1 MRVKISILIII
12 IIASLSGLVN
22 SCRKKDVIR
31 YTRPD
36 AVEFIVPDGFP
47 EPVYDFKNN
56 PLTKQGIALG
66 KKLFHDDKLSLFN
79 DVNCGSCHQQ
89 HAAFTQFDHDLGH
102 GTNHQHTTRNPPG
115 IFNMMWQSAFKWD
128 GSISSLPDMVLS
140 CLTASEKMSETGN
153 GIKLKLDTSSTYKK
167 LFGEAFGDENI
178 NEERIK
184 NALTQFVAT
193 IVSADSKYDKVKKGQ
208 ANFNSSEL
216 EGYTLFQSK
225 CVTCHQEPFF
235 TDFSFRN
242 NGLPVSEFHPDYG
255 RMEFTHNAADS
266 LKFKVPSL
274 RNVAL
279 TGYYM
284 HDGRYSSL
292 TEMFDHYSNNLVQS
306 ATLDP
311 LLENK
316 IPLDNLEKFYLLEF
330 LFTLT
335 DSTLVSN
342 PDYAE

>member
-1 MRVKISILIII
+1 M
-12 IIASLSGLVN
+12 
-22 SCRKKDVIR
+22 IR